1 MRPVIEFRECLK
13 DSPYFRAS
21 LEDAE
26 NDIELLEVRLEKLVK
41 LCSSMI
47 ETGKAFHT
55 ASNGF
60 VGGVRDLGQYF
71 KDDDLASEDAK
82 VAKSLT
88 RFADAMTEVMK
99 YFSMLMDQANRSV
112 CKNINNFIKQDI
124 RKVKEAKKYFEKIS
138 DEMDNALIKNSNAL
152 RSKPQECEDATNGLI
167 AMSSAFAHNSLD
179 YVYQINVLR
188 LKKRFDVL
196 ETMLSFMNAQ
206 NTYFHQGHDLFIDL
220 DPYVKNVRDQV
231 EELSRKATVEK
242 KEMEER
248 HDLVREQT
256 FKITKKMQSVKVTKK
271 RWMRK
276 RASKDFGK
284 VADKRLSMDTIY
296 ALNDEF
302 NDATTFFKQD
312 TRYNGRKSSLS
323 ALVLLFCTKN
333 QSFPTENLELASSA
347 PFQADDSDKKMEGY
361 LFKRTTN
368 AFKSWVRRW
377 FAIQDNQLVYR
388 KRSKDSQT
396 IMEEDL
402 RLCTVKPVYEI
413 DRRFCFEVVSPAR
426 FVHLSP
432 QKNEN
437 YGTSGGGSNVPNNDG
452 GNSNSNSPSTQNSKQ
467 QSKSQLRMNQLLSI
481 PGNDRCCDC
490 NSPDPRWASI
500 NLGIT
505 LCIECS
511 GIHRS
516 FGVHMSKVR
525 SIMLDAWEPE
535 LLKVMA
541 ELGNDVVNRTYE
553 SNVGETVAA
562 HATPDCTRGIREA
575 WIRSKYIQKAFVS
588 KLPGFK
594 DNSSEKIQSW
604 SVRKRTKRSPGRSL
618 IKDDNLS
625 TSQPSEKLENSSDLM
640 KAVLSVST
648 ATSKD
653 NGNGHRNSEVLVF
666 GTDVELPEVNSSKF
680 LDLDLD
686 SSEDSSTETED
697 TEDAK
702 STTSWEDMSKLDPNM
717 LLYKAAQAR
726 NLPVMVEALAHGGN
740 SNWINEEDEG
750 KTPLMKSVETGSLA
764 ACEFLLLNGAKLD
777 RRDQKGRTPLHH
789 ATIHG
794 YTGQVCQFL
803 KRGADRHAKDN
814 EGKDAET
821 IAIEAT
827 NADIVT
833 LLRLARL
840 NEEMSTD
847 GMCDEMY
854 NDVFR
859 DFSNMASHNPEKL
872 KRK

>member
-248 HDLVREQT
+248 HDLVREQ
-256 FKITKKMQSVKVTKK
+256 
-271 RWMRK
+271 
-276 RASKDFGK
+276 
-284 VADKRLSMDTIY
+284 
-296 ALNDEF
+296 
-302 NDATTFFKQD
+302 
-312 TRYNGRKSSLS
+312 
-323 ALVLLFCTKN
+323 
-333 QSFPTENLELASSA
+333 ELASSA
-347 PFQADDSDKKMEGY
+347 PFQPEDSDKKMEGY

-426 FVHLSP
+426 NHILQADSEHLCQKWISAI
-432 QKNEN
+432 QAGVSKAYSSESNQTDEKNEN
-437 YGTSGGGSNVPNNDG
+437 YGTSGGGGNVPDNVG

-553 SNVGETVAA
+553 STVDESIAP

-625 TSQPSEKLENSSDLM
+625 TTQPSEKLENSSDLM

-666 GTDVELPEVNSSKF
+666 GSDVELPEVNPSKF

>member
-256 FKITKKMQSVKVTKK
+256 FKITKK
-271 RWMRK
+271 
-276 RASKDFGK
+276 
-284 VADKRLSMDTIY
+284 
-296 ALNDEF
+296 
-302 NDATTFFKQD
+302 
-312 TRYNGRKSSLS
+312 
-323 ALVLLFCTKN
+323 
-333 QSFPTENLELASSA
+333 ELASSA
-347 PFQADDSDKKMEGY
+347 PFQPEDSDKKMEGY

-426 FVHLSP
+426 NHILQADSEHLCQKWISAI
-432 QKNEN
+432 QAGVSKAYSSESNQTDEKNEN
-437 YGTSGGGSNVPNNDG
+437 YGTSGGGGNVPDNVG

-553 SNVGETVAA
+553 STVDESIAP

-625 TSQPSEKLENSSDLM
+625 TTQPSEKLENSSDLM

-666 GTDVELPEVNSSKF
+666 GSDVELPEVNPSKF

>member
-248 HDLVREQT
+248 HDLVREQ
-256 FKITKKMQSVKVTKK
+256 
-271 RWMRK
+271 
-276 RASKDFGK
+276 
-284 VADKRLSMDTIY
+284 
-296 ALNDEF
+296 
-302 NDATTFFKQD
+302 
-312 TRYNGRKSSLS
+312 
-323 ALVLLFCTKN
+323 
-333 QSFPTENLELASSA
+333 ELASSA

-413 DRRFCFEVVSPAR
+413 DRRFCFEVVSPASTYTGCQ
-426 FVHLSP
+426 V
-432 QKNEN
+432 KNEN